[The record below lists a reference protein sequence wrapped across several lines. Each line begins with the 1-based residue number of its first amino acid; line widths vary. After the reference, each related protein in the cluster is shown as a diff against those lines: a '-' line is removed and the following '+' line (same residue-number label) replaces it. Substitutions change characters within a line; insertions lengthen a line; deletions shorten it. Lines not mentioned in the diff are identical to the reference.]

1 MADDNH
7 VQSLIQEAQEAASK
21 PMTFKDLK
29 PYERA
34 MVQAIGMVGEQTCLT
49 DDEMV
54 SGMKQVVAYLESNL
68 KRLNEGRKT
77 M

>member
-1 MADDNH
+1 
-7 VQSLIQEAQEAASK
+7 
-21 PMTFKDLK
+21 
-29 PYERA
+29 